1 MRMGVWEIMEID
13 KSIADLKKKL
23 KKSIDPRLDR
33 SKGNPQNFLGEEVR
47 EIDYVADSD
56 KEPCRDCSE
65 GMQW

>member
-33 SKGNPQNFLGEEVR
+33 SKGNPQNFLGE
-47 EIDYVADSD
+47 
-56 KEPCRDCSE
+56 
-65 GMQW
+65 